1 VVPEGAVGRR
11 VISPHPLESGASICH
26 SARLAAHLSVRG
38 PERRRVV
45 VALSRFMQRDN
56 NTQAVRKSAVGVHG
70 FALGPSLHP
79 PSDFIGVIPGNAMQN
94 R

>member
-1 VVPEGAVGRR
+1 MVPEGAAGRR

-38 PERRRVV
+38 SERRRVL
-45 VALSRFMQRDN
+45 VARSRFMRSDN
-56 NTQAVRKSAVGVHG
+56 NTQAARKLAVGVHG
-70 FALGPSLHP
+70 HALGPSP